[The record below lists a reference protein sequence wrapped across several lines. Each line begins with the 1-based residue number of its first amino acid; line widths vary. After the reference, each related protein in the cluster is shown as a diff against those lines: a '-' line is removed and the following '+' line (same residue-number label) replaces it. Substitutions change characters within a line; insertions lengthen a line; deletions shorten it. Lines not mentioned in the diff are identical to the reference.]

1 MHMSDAPD
9 EACPA
14 YDALAH
20 GLGTLAR
27 AQALHEV
34 LDLSGELEEQ
44 SRVVPARDA
53 AHRMA
58 TEAAASPKSVMTE
71 PAPAREPP
79 SRVYQRVHEELSQFI
94 SPEAAEDL
102 LDRALHDIGAVRG
115 AADSLDFREA
125 LVEIIPDR
133 LGLLLPEGSVDAVL
147 WALESAL
154 VDIHRATTP

>member
-1 MHMSDAPD
+1 MSDAPD
-9 EACPA
+9 GACPA

-27 AQALHEV
+27 AQALHEI
-34 LDLSGELEEQ
+34 LDPAAELEET

-53 AHRMA
+53 PYRAV
-58 TEAAASPKSVMTE
+58 TEGPTNPATE
-71 PAPAREPP
+71 PAPAREPA
-79 SRVYQRVHEELSQFI
+79 SRIYQRVHEELSQFI

-102 LDRALHDIGAVRG
+102 LDRALHDIGVSRS

-133 LGLLLPEGSVDAVL
+133 LGLLLPDGSVEPVL

-154 VDIHRATTP
+154 VDIHRTMAP